1 MMTAITFQSPRVR
14 PLTWLAQRSA
24 GVLLTLSAVS
34 LWIAVAL
41 AGHLEPTTSHNVS
54 IPRSALGS
62 IRHLRLQAPGA
73 SYLQFRVVYEARED
87 VSIRWRHS
95 NAQPTTWV
103 QQGSDLVVA
112 VPAQKHHRV
121 EVAVPNWLDSLEAH
135 DITVSTSQGVTV
147 NHLTVV
153 AHRADIQ
160 GTLKRLSVT
169 AGHPDCSVGAKDT
182 PPRYTNGGRIRI
194 ETERTTNISVLAA
207 SGSLSL
213 SDLPSLESANITASP
228 GVGLEMDD
236 LLLLKRVK
244 LDTLSSE
251 ATAATRWATPTCKQP
266 TRD

>member
-1 MMTAITFQSPRVR
+1 MMDSITFQSPRVR

-41 AGHLEPTTSHNVS
+41 AGHLEPSTGHNVS
-54 IPRSALGS
+54 IPRSAMGS
-62 IRHLRLQAPGA
+62 IRHLRLQAPGTP
-73 SYLQFRVVYEARED
+73 YLQFHVVYEARED

-95 NAQPTTWV
+95 NATPTTWV
-103 QQGSDLVVA
+103 QRGSDLVVT
-112 VPAQKHHRV
+112 VPPQTHHRV
-121 EVAVPNWLDSLEAH
+121 EVAVPDWINSLEAS
-135 DITVSTSQGVTV
+135 DIKVSTQRGVTLE
-147 NHLTVV
+147 HLTVV

-160 GTLKRLSVT
+160 GTLKRLSVM
-169 AGHPDCSVGAKDT
+169 AGHPDCSVGAEDT
-182 PPRYTNGGRIRI
+182 RQRYANDGRIRI
-194 ETERTTNISVLAA
+194 DTEGSANISVVAA

-213 SDLPSLESANITASP
+213 AELPTLEGVNITASP

-244 LDTLSSE
+244 LDTLTSE

-266 TRD
+266 TAD